1 MCIRDRYA
9 TDGFVRQPEGTGTL
23 NACPHGHF
31 PSGDGK
37 FLAIACT
44 TDKMFERLTI
54 AMERKDLLE
63 KFGEQATRLENRVE
77 VLAEVEKWTRSF
89 PRETLIDVCNN
100 NGVPAGSINSIAD
113 IFEDEHFKARETIKH
128 VSVPGVGNVAV
139 PNVFPTLS
147 ETPGT
152 INNLGPGLGDHN
164 EDLYREELGLSDS
177 ELSTLKESGVI

>member
-1 MCIRDRYA
+1 MRVHMGI
-9 TDGFVRQPEGTGTL
+9 
-23 NACPHGHF
+23 F

-89 PRETLIDVCNN
+89 PRET
-100 NGVPAGSINSIAD
+100 
-113 IFEDEHFKARETIKH
+113 
-128 VSVPGVGNVAV
+128 
-139 PNVFPTLS
+139 
-147 ETPGT
+147 
-152 INNLGPGLGDHN
+152 
-164 EDLYREELGLSDS
+164 YRC
-177 ELSTLKESGVI
+177 VQ

>member
-1 MCIRDRYA
+1 MS
-9 TDGFVRQPEGTGTL
+9 TLRQ
-23 NACPHGHF
+23 
-31 PSGDGK
+31 
-37 FLAIACT
+37 
-44 TDKMFERLTI
+44 
-54 AMERKDLLE
+54 
-63 KFGEQATRLENRVE
+63 
-77 VLAEVEKWTRSF
+77 
-89 PRETLIDVCNN
+89 
-100 NGVPAGSINSIAD
+100 
-113 IFEDEHFKARETIKH
+113 RETIKH